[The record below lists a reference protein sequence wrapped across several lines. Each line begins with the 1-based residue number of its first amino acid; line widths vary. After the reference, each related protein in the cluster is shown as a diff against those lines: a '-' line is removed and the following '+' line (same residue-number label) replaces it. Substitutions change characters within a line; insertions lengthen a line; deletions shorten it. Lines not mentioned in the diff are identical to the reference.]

1 MRLRSLLG
9 RGVVVGCVLATLPAQ
24 AAFAATPATDGS
36 PGSVTVVTTTPSD
49 QVGGLPAS
57 TLDGKTEYIPQGTK
71 TVVTNAAGMSAAGT
85 LKSSSSAASKSDG
98 TPATGYDVSWPECG
112 GAMPPS
118 SSVAIVGVDDG
129 HLFSQN
135 PCFDQELA
143 WASTAS
149 EQGLYMV
156 VDSPIGWT
164 SPHVLQ
170 YAYHGPAGDCTASEY
185 ACLSFNWGYNAA
197 TYAVQWAESQGA
209 DTSQWWLDT
218 ELPTST
224 SIDPPGADCYAPN
237 FWVCDPTYN
246 DIVIQA
252 AAAVL
257 HADGKTVGV
266 YSTKTQWQS
275 ITAGMPFAG
284 PIWIAGYDHPA
295 ATYCDPANA
304 STYWFALSEPQ
315 LVQSLPTT
323 FDPDTDC

>member
-1 MRLRSLLG
+1 MRLRSMLG
-9 RGVVVGCVLATLPAQ
+9 RGAVVGCVLATLPAQ
-24 AAFAATPATDGS
+24 AALAATPAAPDTTS
-36 PGSVTVVTTTPSD
+36 SVTVVTTTPSQ

-71 TVVTNAAGMSAAGT
+71 TAKTARTMKSAVG
-85 LKSSSSAASKSDG
+85 DG
-98 TPATGYDVSWPECG
+98 STGPATGYDISWPQCG

-170 YAYHGPAGDCTASEY
+170 YAYHGPAGDCTATEY

-197 TYAVQWAESQGA
+197 SYAVQWAESQGA

-224 SIDPPGADCYAPN
+224 SIDPPGANCYAPN

-252 AAAVL
+252 AATVL
-257 HADGKTVGV
+257 RANGKSVGV

-275 ITAGMPFAG
+275 ITGGMPFAG
-284 PIWIAGYDHPA
+284 PIWIAGYDYPA

-304 STYWFALSEPQ
+304 STYWFALSEPK
-315 LVQSLPTT
+315 LVQSLPAT

>member
-1 MRLRSLLG
+1 MLG
-9 RGVVVGCVLATLPAQ
+9 RGAVVGCVLATLPAQ
-24 AAFAATPATDGS
+24 AALAATPTAPDTTS
-36 PGSVTVVTTTPSD
+36 SVTVVTTTPSQ

-71 TVVTNAAGMSAAGT
+71 TAGTPKASALARSATSKPDGSAAAG
-85 LKSSSSAASKSDG
+85 
-98 TPATGYDVSWPECG
+98 YDISWPECG

-143 WASTAS
+143 WASTAA

-170 YAYHGPAGDCTASEY
+170 YAYHGPAGDCTATEY

-197 TYAVQWAESQGA
+197 SYAVQWAESQGA

-224 SIDPPGADCYAPN
+224 SIDPPGANCYAPN
-237 FWVCDPTYN
+237 FWVCDPAYN
-246 DIVIQA
+246 DIVVQA

-257 HADGKTVGV
+257 RADGKSVGV

-275 ITAGMPFAG
+275 ITGGMPFAG

-304 STYWFALSEPQ
+304 STYWFALSEPK
-315 LVQSLPTT
+315 LVQSLPAT

>member
-1 MRLRSLLG
+1 MLG
-9 RGVVVGCVLATLPAQ
+9 RGAVVGFVLATLPAQ
-24 AAFAATPATDGS
+24 AALAATPTTADSG
-36 PGSVTVVTTTPSD
+36 GSVTVVTTTPS
-49 QVGGLPAS
+49 QLIGGLPAS

-71 TVVTNAAGMSAAGT
+71 LAAG
-85 LKSSSSAASKSDG
+85 LRAS
-98 TPATGYDVSWPECG
+98 TYAPATGYDISWPECG

-135 PCFDQELA
+135 PCFDQELS

-170 YAYHGPAGDCTASEY
+170 YAYHGPAGDCTATEY

-209 DTSQWWLDT
+209 NTRHWWLDT

-224 SIDPPGADCYAPN
+224 SIDPPGANCYAPN

-246 DIVIQA
+246 DIVIQSA
-252 AAAVL
+252 ASVL
-257 HADGKTVGV
+257 FANGKSVGV

-275 ITAGMPFAG
+275 ITGGMPFAG
-284 PIWIAGYDHPA
+284 PIWIAGYDYPA

-304 STYWFALSEPQ
+304 STYWFALSEPR
-315 LVQSLPTT
+315 LVQSLPAT

>member
-1 MRLRSLLG
+1 MLG
-9 RGVVVGCVLATLPAQ
+9 RGAVVGCVLANLPAQ
-24 AAFAATPATDGS
+24 AALAATPTAPDTTS
-36 PGSVTVVTTTPSD
+36 SVTVVTTTPSQ

-57 TLDGKTEYIPQGTK
+57 TLDGKTEYVPQGTK
-71 TVVTNAAGMSAAGT
+71 PAGT
-85 LKSSSSAASKSDG
+85 PKASALARSATSKLDG
-98 TPATGYDVSWPECG
+98 SAATGYDISWPECG

-170 YAYHGPAGDCTASEY
+170 YAYHGPAGDCTATEY

-197 TYAVQWAESQGA
+197 SYAVQWAQSQGA

-246 DIVIQA
+246 DIVVQA

-257 HADGKTVGV
+257 RADGKSVGV
-266 YSTKTQWQS
+266 YSTRTQWQS
-275 ITAGMPFAG
+275 ITGGMPFAG

-304 STYWFALSEPQ
+304 STYWFALSEPK
-315 LVQSLPTT
+315 LVQSLPAT

>member
-9 RGVVVGCVLATLPAQ
+9 RGAVVGCVLAALPAQ
-24 AAFAATPATDGS
+24 AALAATPAYGGS
-36 PGSVTVVTTTPSD
+36 PGSVTVVTTTPSE

-71 TVVTNAAGMSAAGT
+71 TVSAAAPN
-85 LKSSSSAASKSDG
+85 SSASSKPDRA
-98 TPATGYDVSWPECG
+98 PATGYDISWPECG

-143 WASTAS
+143 WASSAS

-164 SPHVLQ
+164 SPHVLE

-209 DTSQWWLDT
+209 DQSQWWLDT
-218 ELPTST
+218 ELPTSA
-224 SIDPPGADCYAPN
+224 SINPPGADCYAPN

-257 HADGKTVGV
+257 HGYGKSVGV

-275 ITAGMPFAG
+275 ITGGMPFAG
-284 PIWIAGYDHPA
+284 PIWIAGYDYPA

-304 STYWFALSEPQ
+304 STYWFALSAPR
-315 LVQSLPTT
+315 LVQSLPAA
-323 FDPDTDC
+323 FDPDTACGPGYGG